1 MKTAVVFPGQGAQYV
16 GMGEAFF
23 RESSKAQNILQ
34 ECQQG
39 SELDLE
45 NLIKKG
51 PEEALAQTEIT
62 QPAIYATSL
71 AIYSSLEIIPDY
83 FAGFSLGQYSAL
95 AASGVFSPAQ
105 GARLLR
111 LRGKFMQEAA
121 SSGRMAAI
129 LGLDLMTIK
138 EIVASISDYVA
149 IANINCPGQIVLSGT
164 EEGIDKA
171 IQRAKEKGAK
181 KAVLLKVSGAFHSK
195 LMNNAKERL
204 SRELEKESFR
214 QAKIPVISN
223 ETAREIEDIKESLL
237 IQLTNPVLWHESI
250 LYLKQKGVTRFIE
263 VGPGRVLSGLIK
275 KTDRSLEVI
284 NIEQPQDLAKLR

>member
-23 RESSKAQNILQ
+23 RESSKAQNILK

-51 PEEALAQTEIT
+51 PEEVLAQTEIT

-121 SSGRMAAI
+121 SSGKMAAI

-181 KAVLLKVSGAFHSK
+181 KAVLLNVSGAFHSK

-275 KTDRSLEVI
+275 KIDRSLEVI

>member
-1 MKTAVVFPGQGAQYV
+1 
-16 GMGEAFF
+16 
-23 RESSKAQNILQ
+23 
-34 ECQQG
+34 
-39 SELDLE
+39 
-45 NLIKKG
+45 
-51 PEEALAQTEIT
+51 
-62 QPAIYATSL
+62 
-71 AIYSSLEIIPDY
+71 
-83 FAGFSLGQYSAL
+83 
-95 AASGVFSPAQ
+95 
-105 GARLLR
+105 
-111 LRGKFMQEAA
+111 MQEAA
-121 SSGRMAAI
+121 SSGKMAAI
-129 LGLDLMTIK
+129 LGLDLMTIQ

-181 KAVLLKVSGAFHSK
+181 KAVLLNVSGAFHSK

-223 ETAREIEDIKESLL
+223 ETAREIEDVKESLL